1 MAGSVQAS
9 LLCSAPS
16 PGGDD
21 ALLAAIVRS
30 ATDAIVTSDLDGTIT
45 SWNAAAT
52 QMLGRP
58 AEEMIGQPLRALV
71 PASRQKEQGRLFE
84 QVRRGEPLEGFET
97 LRLTAGDRALPVAVT
112 MSPIRDAGG
121 HVIGVSEILRP
132 GAAPQEHP
140 LNEDS
145 ADAATMVR
153 RNILVVEDEMIIGL
167 GLMATLENAGF
178 DVVGPAANVPAAMD
192 LLDRNPCALAILD
205 VNLGG
210 GETSAPLAE
219 WLKEVGIPFFVT
231 SGYASDHRPP
241 VFNDVPSFAKP
252 VPARAIVSAV
262 KEALAFETS
271 QGPSS

>member
-9 LLCSAPS
+9 FLCGTPS

-30 ATDAIVTSDLDGTIT
+30 ATDAIITCDLDGTIT

-52 QMLGRP
+52 QMFGSS

-71 PASRQKEQGRLFE
+71 PASRQKEQSRLLE
-84 QVRRGEPLEGFET
+84 QLRRGEPLEGFES
-97 LRLTAGDRALPVAVT
+97 LRLTAAGRALPVAIT

-121 HVIGVSEILRP
+121 NVIGVSEILRP
-132 GAAPQEHP
+132 GADEHRHP
-140 LNEDS
+140 LDKDS
-145 ADAATMVR
+145 ADAASVAR

-192 LLDRNPCALAILD
+192 LLDRHPCALAILD

-231 SGYASDHRPP
+231 SGYSADHRAP

-252 VPARAIVSAV
+252 VPARTIVSAV
-262 KEALAFETS
+262 KEALA
-271 QGPSS
+271 